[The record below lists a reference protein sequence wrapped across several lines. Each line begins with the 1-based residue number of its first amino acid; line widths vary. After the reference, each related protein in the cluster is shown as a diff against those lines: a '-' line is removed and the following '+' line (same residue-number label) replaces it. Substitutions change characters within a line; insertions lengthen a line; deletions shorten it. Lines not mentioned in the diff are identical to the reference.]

1 MKTFLC
7 IALML
12 LGSCYF
18 AFSSPQTPW
27 SAGLITTNDNSL
39 LRGEVCYNY
48 AHDIVMFRKSP
59 EATVKTFSARDIA
72 SFRYYDEQQKVVH
85 YYKAFTFQLSEF
97 TSRLGFFEI
106 VVSGDISYLRKHNRM
121 AYYDGTDERRFAT
134 KKNTRISPHILCYD
148 YYVLLEDEVIR
159 AKRFKK
165 EVLPWLMEQNIAI
178 RGHMKENQLSPSF
191 VDHQIRLLQYANEQL
206 SLRASGTRFS
216 ASIQP

>member
-7 IALML
+7 ITLML
-12 LGSCYF
+12 FGSCHF
-18 AFSSPQTPW
+18 AFSLPQTPW

-39 LRGEVCYNY
+39 LQGEVCYNY

-59 EATVKTFSARDIA
+59 KATVTTFSARDIA

-85 YYKAFTFQLSEF
+85 YYKTFLFQSSEF
-97 TSRLGFFEI
+97 TSQLGFFEI
-106 VVSGDISYLRKHNRM
+106 VVSGDIFYLRKHNQM
-121 AYYDGTDERRFAT
+121 AYFDGTDERRFSV
-134 KKNTRISPHILCYD
+134 KKSARISPHLLCYD
-148 YYVLLEDEVIR
+148 YYVLLGDEIIR

-165 EVLPWLMEQNIAI
+165 DVLPWLLEQNIAVSD
-178 RGHMKENQLSPSF
+178 HMRENKLSPSF